1 MANLFYLTSLT
12 SLFDHCIPDV
22 GGLPQAERETQKTQ
36 ETKVERLKGL
46 SQLGSAHRCIRH

>member
-1 MANLFYLTSLT
+1 MASLT

-22 GGLPQAERETQKTQ
+22 GGLPQAERETQETQ

-46 SQLGSAHRCIRH
+46 SQLCSAHRCIRH